1 MKRLLLSGIG
11 AILGISML
19 APSAGAEMLAMLN
32 YESAPEKT
40 LKSLKMAV
48 GPGTRREGIAIMDI
62 DMKSPNYG
70 KILVD
75 MPLPSDLVAHHIFYN
90 KDLSKGYVTALGK
103 PELRVIDLKRNPYRI
118 KTVSI
123 PDCVVGEDVV
133 FSDDNSR
140 WYLTCMGSNAVIV
153 GDGRSDKPIQTIKT
167 PKYPHGIAVHGGID
181 RMLITSTVR
190 ASDLKDPGETITAIE
205 LSTGKVLK
213 SYKVSNKPSPS
224 GEAPVEILFVPGSN
238 PPIAL
243 ITNMFGGSLWAA
255 IWNPATKDFA
265 VQEVF
270 NFAPTKTGVPLEL
283 YFNKAVDRL
292 YVTTANPGNF
302 HIFDIS
308 AGVLKPK
315 LLKTINTAGGAHH
328 VLFTPDEKLAYVQNS
343 FINLPGMSDGSITVI
358 DLKAG
363 KAIDT
368 IDTFKK
374 AGLNPNL
381 IVALPEWYHPAG
393 H

>member
-1 MKRLLLSGIG
+1 M
-11 AILGISML
+11 
-19 APSAGAEMLAMLN
+19 
-32 YESAPEKT
+32 
-40 LKSLKMAV
+40 
-48 GPGTRREGIAIMDI
+48 
-62 DMKSPNYG
+62 
-70 KILVD
+70 
-75 MPLPSDLVAHHIFYN
+75 
-90 KDLSKGYVTALGK
+90 
-103 PELRVIDLKRNPYRI
+103 
-118 KTVSI
+118 
-123 PDCVVGEDVV
+123 
-133 FSDDNSR
+133 
-140 WYLTCMGSNAVIV
+140 
-153 GDGRSDKPIQTIKT
+153 
-167 PKYPHGIAVHGGID
+167 
-181 RMLITSTVR
+181 
-190 ASDLKDPGETITAIE
+190 
-205 LSTGKVLK
+205 
-213 SYKVSNKPSPS
+213 
-224 GEAPVEILFVPGSN
+224 EILFVPGSN

-255 IWNPATKDFA
+255 IWNPASKDFA

-270 NFAPTKTGVPLEL
+270 NFAPTKTGVPLEI

-308 AGVLKPK
+308 AGPLKPK

-358 DLKAG
+358 DLVAG